1 MQKQQKNESI
11 QLRVCEKGIAL
22 VCAINCGLLP
32 NQTEQGRD
40 IAAFENFWELFTKK
54 RTEKLG
60 ITIE

>member
-1 MQKQQKNESI
+1 MEKQQKNESI
-11 QLRVCEKGIAL
+11 QFRVSEKGIAL

-40 IAAFENFWELFTKK
+40 ITAFENFWELFTQK

-60 ITIE
+60 IIIK